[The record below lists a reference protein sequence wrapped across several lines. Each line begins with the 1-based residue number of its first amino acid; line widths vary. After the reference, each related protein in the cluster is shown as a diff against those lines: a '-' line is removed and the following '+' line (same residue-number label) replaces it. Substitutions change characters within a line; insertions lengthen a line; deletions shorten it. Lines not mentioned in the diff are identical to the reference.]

1 MFRRLI
7 NTALFLFA
15 VSLCSFSQNS
25 QVLYYMNIPQNH
37 LMNPALRPSN
47 SFYIGF
53 PGITSINLSV
63 NNNFIN
69 FSDIILPGKGDS
81 LITFLHPDYN
91 IDDFLA
97 GIHDRNFISS
107 SLTLQLFGLGFNAG
121 KDLYIFVDV
130 TDRFAGNF
138 AIPGDL
144 IRLALKGNDEFIG
157 KTIDLS
163 DLDAD
168 FQYFREYGIGFS
180 KNIGKNL
187 RIGVKPK
194 LLSGIMSASMENNSL
209 GLTVNEDFTHTL
221 DADLSVHLSKQF
233 NVYYDEENRP
243 DSITFDESFFSS
255 PRFLWYTSNIGFG
268 IDLGATFDIGN
279 RFQVSAAVTDLGFI
293 SWSDSVTNMSA
304 KSHFE
309 FSGLNITDVI
319 NGDKTLETLGE
330 EMLDSL
336 KNSFVFSN
344 DDTPYQ
350 TYLPVGISIGG
361 RFNLTKSLSIGL
373 LSKSTV
379 IQKQIHEALTLS
391 ANLNLSNI
399 FTTSLS
405 YTAANSRYDNMGA
418 GIALRL
424 GFFQLYLI
432 ADRIPLYWN
441 RIESTSENGSSQ
453 MMNPVNGTKTT
464 STPVPANWNMVNMR
478 FGLNLS
484 FGNKVNIKHDKP
496 MLIEQN

>member
-7 NTALFLFA
+7 HTGLFLFA
-15 VSLCSFSQNS
+15 ICLCSYSQNS

-53 PGITSINLSV
+53 PGLTSINLSV

-69 FSDIILPGKGDS
+69 FSDVILPGKGDS

-97 GIHDRNFISS
+97 GINDRNYFSS
-107 SLTLQLFGLGFNAG
+107 SASLQLFGLGFNAG
-121 KDLYIFVDV
+121 RDLYIFVDV
-130 TDRFAGNF
+130 VDRIAGNF

-144 IRLALKGNDEFIG
+144 IRLALKGNEGFIG

-163 DLDAD
+163 HLDAD

-194 LLSGIMSASMENNSL
+194 LLSGIMSASLENNSL

-221 DADLSVHLSKQF
+221 DADISAHLSNQF
-233 NVYYDEENRP
+233 DVFYDDKNRP
-243 DSITFDESFFSS
+243 DSIAFNESFFNS

-268 IDLGATFDIGN
+268 IDLGATFDIGDKI
-279 RFQVSAAVTDLGFI
+279 QVSAAVTDLGFI

-304 KSHFE
+304 KNHFE

-319 NGDKTLETLGE
+319 NGDKTMEDIANE
-330 EMLDSL
+330 IVDSL
-336 KNSFVFSN
+336 KNSFVFTN
-344 DDTPYQ
+344 NDTPYQ
-350 TYLPVGISIGG
+350 TYLPVGISFGG
-361 RFNLTKSLSIGL
+361 KFNLTKSISIGL
-373 LSKSTV
+373 LSKSTI
-379 IQKQIHEALTLS
+379 IQNQIHEALTLS

-399 FTTSLS
+399 FSTSLS
-405 YTAANSRYDNMGA
+405 YTAANTRYDNLGA

-424 GFFQLYLI
+424 GFLQLYLI

-441 RIESTSENGSSQ
+441 RIESTPA
-453 MMNPVNGTKTT
+453 PV
-464 STPVPANWNMVNMR
+464 NWNMINMR

-484 FGNKVNIKHDKP
+484 FGNRVNIKNDKP